1 MSGTATSRRTEE
13 SGEIVTVATRPD
25 GPDTEQP
32 DAGRKEA
39 TAVAAARAAAVLEP
53 GLDRPVGL
61 VGARLWAA
69 AAALLLA
76 VGAGGGWAVFGTL
89 PHTLALPA
97 VLAHGTAPETVRAEQ
112 PGALLA
118 YRVTGGTQVTQGQTL
133 ALLRTPAGEE
143 LAVRAPHAG
152 TVTALLAAPGSTV
165 APGAGIAALDAAQLP
180 QTVRIFAA
188 SVQDAGRLAPG
199 RTVLVPVPG
208 GGTVQAV
215 ITAAD
220 ALPVRA
226 DSLDG
231 TFSVPLPGLPA
242 GSAPVWTAYAQLAAD
257 IGRLTGP
264 VPLTV
269 SVDLGARH
277 PYQAVFGSGAG
288 Q

>member
-1 MSGTATSRRTEE
+1 M
-13 SGEIVTVATRPD
+13 TVATRPN

-32 DAGRKEA
+32 TVGTKGA

-97 VLAHGTAPETVRAEQ
+97 VLAHGTAPETVRAEYT
-112 PGALLA
+112 GALLA
-118 YRVTGGTQVTQGQTL
+118 YRVGTGARVTQGQEL
-133 ALLRTPAGEE
+133 ALLRTSAGEE
-143 LAVRAPHAG
+143 LVVRAPYAG
-152 TVTALLAAPGSTV
+152 TVTSLLATPGSV
-165 APGAGIAALDAAQLP
+165 IAAGTGLAMLDAGQLP
-180 QTVRIFAA
+180 QTVRIFAT
-188 SVQDAGRLAPG
+188 SLQDAGHLTPG

-208 GGTVQAV
+208 AGTVEAT

-231 TFSVPLPGLPA
+231 TFTVPLPGLPA
-242 GSAPVWTAYAQLAAD
+242 GSAPVWTAYARIPSTIGQLH
-257 IGRLTGP
+257 GP

-277 PYQAVFGSGAG
+277 PYQAVFGTGAG
-288 Q
+288 R

>member
-1 MSGTATSRRTEE
+1 MTGTATSERTTE
-13 SGEIVTVATRPD
+13 SGENVTVVTRPN
-25 GPDTEQP
+25 GPDTEKP
-32 DAGRKEA
+32 GRVEA

-69 AAALLLA
+69 TAALLLA

-97 VLAHGTAPETVRAEQ
+97 VLAHGVAPETVRADQ

-118 YRVTGGTQVTQGQTL
+118 YQVSSGAPVTQGQTI
-133 ALLRTPAGEE
+133 ALLRTQAGEE
-143 LAVRAPHAG
+143 LAVRAPYAG
-152 TVTALLAAPGSTV
+152 TVTALLAAPGSTIT
-165 APGAGIAALDAAQLP
+165 PGTGIVALDAAQLP
-180 QTVRIFAA
+180 QTVRIFAT
-188 SVQDAGRLAPG
+188 SLQDAGHLVPG

-208 GGTVQAV
+208 AGTVQV
-215 ITAAD
+215 TITAAD

-242 GSAPVWTAYAQLAAD
+242 GSAPVWTAYARIPAA
-257 IGRLTGP
+257 GGQLTGP

-277 PYQAVFGSGAG
+277 PYQAVFGSGTG
-288 Q
+288 R